1 MKVVEGRELGVHLN
15 SLVPYRKDLASDIV
29 SFVQGWIGEVEAQVK
44 VCFSPRGW
52 PQATRTT
59 WTDPVQ
65 PHSGESVLQG
75 ILQRA
80 KSWAFEAH

>member
-44 VCFSPRGW
+44 VFFSQRL
-52 PQATRTT
+52 ATSNKNHLDRPSPATE
-59 WTDPVQ
+59 WTERPAGDPPEGQ
-65 PHSGESVLQG
+65 
-75 ILQRA
+75 ILGL
-80 KSWAFEAH
+80 